1 MSHLKEFAKYTS
13 LNIIAM
19 VSVSCYILADTFF
32 ISLGL
37 GSYGLAAL
45 NFAIPIW
52 GIIFGCSLMLGIGG
66 ATKYTILHSQ
76 NDIAGANR
84 VFTNT
89 VALMF
94 GFAMVFVLSGI
105 FFAGRITTV
114 FGAAPGSDVFL
125 MSKTYLQ
132 ILLVFS
138 PIMMANSVLVC
149 FVRNDGAP
157 KFAMIVMAVISF
169 VNIGLDYVFIIH
181 QEMGMFGAALATG
194 LANVTGLLVLS
205 TYFIRRRNGFK
216 LIRCKISKILSF
228 EIFTIGLPSF
238 ITEVSVSVVMVV
250 FNVIIWGLSGNIGV
264 AAYGVIAN
272 ILIVI
277 IAIYNGIAQ
286 GIQPLI
292 SKYYG
297 NGNMVATKQILSYA
311 LALVLGISAAV
322 YVVVFFGAGQIASI
336 FNSEQNEVLQS
347 LAVSGMRIYFVGVV
361 FAGLNIVISMY
372 FTSVNNPRPAHII
385 SILRGFVVILPLVF
399 LLSTLGGIT
408 GVWSTFPVTELI
420 VCGVGYILYKK
431 YRRN

>member
-1 MSHLKEFAKYTS
+1 
-13 LNIIAM
+13 M

-32 ISLGL
+32 ISWGL

-45 NFAIPIW
+45 NFAIPVW

-76 NDIAGANR
+76 NNVVGANR

-89 VALMF
+89 IVLML
-94 GFAMVFVLSGI
+94 GFAVFFVLSGI
-105 FFAGRITTV
+105 FFAGRITTI
-114 FGAAPGSDVFL
+114 FGATPEPNSDVFY
-125 MSKTYLQ
+125 MSKIYLQ
-132 ILLVFS
+132 ILLIFS

-157 KFAMIVMAVISF
+157 KFAMVVMAVISF

-194 LANVTGLLVLS
+194 LANVTGLLLLS
-205 TYFIRRRNGFK
+205 IYFVRRKNGFK
-216 LIRCKISKILSF
+216 LVRCKITKIISL

-250 FNVIIWGLSGNIGV
+250 FNVIIFGLSGNIGV

-297 NGNMVATKQILSYA
+297 NGNMAATKQILGYA
-311 LALVLGISAAV
+311 LALVAVISTAV
-322 YVVVFFGAGQIASI
+322 YIVVFFRAGQIASI
-336 FNSEQNEVLQS
+336 FNSEQNEVLQNF
-347 LAVSGMRIYFVGVV
+347 AVTGMRIYFTGAV
-361 FAGLNIVISMY
+361 FAGFNIVVSMY

-399 LLSTLGGIT
+399 LLSTLGGIA

-420 VCGVGYILYKK
+420 VCGVGYILYEK